1 MSVPDGPAKRITFDG
16 SPLTIEDILDLSR
29 RSAAICL
36 GGDAFRTRIEASAG
50 LLEESWKADRS
61 VYGVTTGVGD
71 SVVRPIPAEL
81 VEEFPLHLLRF
92 HGCGL
97 GDALDPQSTRAVLA
111 VRLASLCQ
119 GASGVRWELLE
130 LVRNLSNHDAL
141 PRIPEEGSVG
151 ASGDLTPLSYLAAV
165 LVGEREVF
173 FEGRMQPAS
182 EVLERLGLKPL
193 RLLPKEALAIMNG
206 TAVMTALACLAWVRA
221 RDLSRLAA
229 RVTSLCV
236 LSLEGNR
243 AHFHPRIFALKPHPG
258 QTRAAESI
266 ARDIGWTPEYRT
278 APGQRLQDTYT
289 LRCAPHV
296 IGVLEDT
303 LDWTRRWIETEI
315 NSANDNPLVD
325 PEFGILHGGNFYGG
339 HIAQA
344 MDSLKT
350 AVASVSDLLDR
361 QVALLVN
368 ERSNRGLPPNLAG
381 SVQHRLPVN
390 HAFKAIHIATSAW
403 TAEALK
409 NTMPASSFS
418 RSTESHNQDKVSMGT
433 IAARDCL
440 RVLELSEQ
448 TAVAAALAAVQ
459 ALDLRERI
467 NEVPGADP
475 RVAEF
480 RAAVRGI
487 SAFVEEDRALEPDLR
502 LFLEKLRSGAL
513 EGVLP

>member
-1 MSVPDGPAKRITFDG
+1 
-16 SPLTIEDILDLSR
+16 
-29 RSAAICL
+29 
-36 GGDAFRTRIEASAG
+36 
-50 LLEESWKADRS
+50 
-61 VYGVTTGVGD
+61 
-71 SVVRPIPAEL
+71 
-81 VEEFPLHLLRF
+81 
-92 HGCGL
+92 
-97 GDALDPQSTRAVLA
+97 
-111 VRLASLCQ
+111 
-119 GASGVRWELLE
+119 
-130 LVRNLSNHDAL
+130 
-141 PRIPEEGSVG
+141 
-151 ASGDLTPLSYLAAV
+151 
-165 LVGEREVF
+165 
-173 FEGRMQPAS
+173 
-182 EVLERLGLKPL
+182 
-193 RLLPKEALAIMNG
+193 
-206 TAVMTALACLAWVRA
+206 
-221 RDLSRLAA
+221 
-229 RVTSLCV
+229 
-236 LSLEGNR
+236 
-243 AHFHPRIFALKPHPG
+243 
-258 QTRAAESI
+258 
-266 ARDIGWTPEYRT
+266 
-278 APGQRLQDTYT
+278 LQDTYT

-381 SVQHRLPVN
+381 SVQERLPVN

-448 TAVAAALAAVQ
+448 TGVAAALAAVQ
-459 ALDLRERI
+459 ALDLRERM

-480 RAAVRGI
+480 RDAVRGI

-502 LFLEKLRSGAL
+502 LFLERLRSGAL
-513 EGVLP
+513 DKVLP